1 MGGLSHKIAR
11 FPLDFAAET
20 SVFGATTKRGAA
32 PEIPL
37 LPHPNLL
44 PASAIRPPRG
54 VGGDGMSRRIAR
66 GDRNDQTEARPQG
79 EVRERY
85 EEPAGRRK
93 PAQPK
98 PRAKSK
104 QAEVL
109 ELLRRPQGAT
119 IPAIMKATGWQ
130 QHSVRGFFA
139 GVVLKKLGLI
149 LESEKP
155 DDGDRIYRI
164 VGSTSGKAK
173 VKHNPD
179 REGA

>member
-1 MGGLSHKIAR
+1 MTKQKLVRKVKSG
-11 FPLDFAAET
+11 T
-20 SVFGATTKRGAA
+20 ATKKA
-32 PEIPL
+32 
-37 LPHPNLL
+37 
-44 PASAIRPPRG
+44 
-54 VGGDGMSRRIAR
+54 
-66 GDRNDQTEARPQG
+66 
-79 EVRERY
+79 
-85 EEPAGRRK
+85 AGRRK

-119 IPAIMKATGWQ
+119 IPVIMKATGWQ

-164 VGSTSGKAK
+164 VASTAGKAK
-173 VKHNPD
+173 VKHKPRPSRCLTMARRSTKPTAPSLRTPELVEASASLD
-179 REGA
+179 ELRRECL

>member
-1 MGGLSHKIAR
+1 MTRPKLAR
-11 FPLDFAAET
+11 KVKSGT
-20 SVFGATTKRGAA
+20 ATKKA
-32 PEIPL
+32 
-37 LPHPNLL
+37 
-44 PASAIRPPRG
+44 
-54 VGGDGMSRRIAR
+54 
-66 GDRNDQTEARPQG
+66 
-79 EVRERY
+79 
-85 EEPAGRRK
+85 AGRRK
-93 PAQPK
+93 PALPK

-109 ELLRRPQGAT
+109 ELLRRPQGST

-164 VGSTSGKAK
+164 AESAPGKAK
-173 VKHNPD
+173 VKPNPD
-179 REGA
+179 RQGA

>member
-1 MGGLSHKIAR
+1 MIKPKLAHNVKSATKK
-11 FPLDFAAET
+11 AA
-20 SVFGATTKRGAA
+20 
-32 PEIPL
+32 
-37 LPHPNLL
+37 
-44 PASAIRPPRG
+44 
-54 VGGDGMSRRIAR
+54 SRRNR
-66 GDRNDQTEARPQG
+66 T
-79 EVRERY
+79 
-85 EEPAGRRK
+85 
-93 PAQPK
+93 QPK

-119 IPAIMKATGWQ
+119 IPTIMKATGWQ

-164 VGSTSGKAK
+164 VASATGKAK
-173 VKHNPD
+173 VKHNPA
-179 REGA
+179 GQVA